1 MKNITL
7 KVSKQEALWIFI
19 GLHQNEKWT
28 RENMTKEP
36 ELADQIKAL
45 KSKLGTLIIN
55 HKWKKIN

>member
-28 RENMTKEP
+28 RENMIKEP

-55 HKWKKIN
+55 HK